1 GQPLLADPQTALLYP
16 PTWLALGRLRGPDGA
31 SFQAFEA
38 LIPLHFALAGVG
50 GYALGRYLYG
60 SRPAGLVVA
69 LSFGY
74 SGFLISYPTQ
84 QLPILRTA
92 AWLPLQALTLAL
104 ALDRRSPLW
113 AVVAGVAVALGLLAG

>member
-1 GQPLLADPQTALLYP
+1 QRYSIREGDFTQEYFPLAVLAAGIWRDGKWPVCNPLTGAGQPLLADPQTALLYP

-84 QLPILRTA
+84 QLP
-92 AWLPLQALTLAL
+92 
-104 ALDRRSPLW
+104 
-113 AVVAGVAVALGLLAG
+113 